1 MKGSVREVDGVWEF
15 IPKIDKRY
23 AAYGSFKPMMNITG
37 MGLVFPLI
45 SRLGNPEQS
54 FQKFP

>member
-37 MGLVFPLI
+37 MGLSGRSYF
-45 SRLGNPEQS
+45 
-54 FQKFP
+54 